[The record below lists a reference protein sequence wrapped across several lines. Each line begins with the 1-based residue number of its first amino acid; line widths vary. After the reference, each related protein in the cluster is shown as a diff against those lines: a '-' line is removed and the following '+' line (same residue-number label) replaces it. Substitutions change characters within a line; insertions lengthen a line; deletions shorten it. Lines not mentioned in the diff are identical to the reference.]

1 MFLTPIRKNLGEEEH
16 LAIWK
21 VIKMNKTKILHI
33 APAYQIKGGGIFEV
47 VENLSSVQ
55 NEEKEMFVDILCLET
70 NSEKKYHNKV
80 IYNLLPT
87 NVWQIRL
94 IYLTLKFMWTN
105 LRTYDAIHIHGAWS
119 FQFIFITPFLYFL
132 RCKCVYQPHGL
143 LGPECMK
150 KSRFIKKIAWFTYQK
165 LFMKYCKNIICC
177 STKERYELLD
187 VCKNP
192 EKIKIIPN
200 GIAKDFFTKK
210 SNIPIRKQRF
220 LFFSQITPI
229 KNLESFFKAISIL
242 KNNDLFNVYIDIF
255 GYGPEVYVEG
265 LKQLAIELS
274 IEDNIIFKG
283 AIAREDR
290 VEIYD
295 SYEYFILPSLSENFG
310 IAVLE
315 ALSRK
320 CKVFVSTRTPWAEY
334 QHKNLILLDPDEI
347 SIYSC
352 LKRYLI
358 EQEYESV
365 VDSKIKLSLA
375 DFDWNNISTKFS
387 SLYFNR

>member
-1 MFLTPIRKNLGEEEH
+1 LKN
-16 LAIWK
+16 
-21 VIKMNKTKILHI
+21 TKILHI
-33 APAYQIKGGGIFEV
+33 APAYQIRGGGIFEV
-47 VENLSSVQ
+47 VENLSSFQ
-55 NEEKEMFVDILCLET
+55 SEEKGTLVDILCLET
-70 NSEKKYHNKV
+70 YNKEEGYNKT
-80 IYNLLPT
+80 IYNLLPSK
-87 NVWQIRL
+87 VWQLKKIF
-94 IYLTLKFMWTN
+94 LTLKFMLTK
-105 LRTYDAIHIHGAWS
+105 LRAYDAVHIHGAWS
-119 FQFIFITPFLYFL
+119 FQFIFITPFLYFF
-132 RCKCVYQPHGL
+132 RHKSTYQPHGL

-150 KSRFIKKIAWFTYQK
+150 KSRFIKKVAWFIYQK
-165 LFMKYCKNIICC
+165 SYMKYCKNIICC

-187 VCKNP
+187 VCKSP

-210 SNIPIRKQRF
+210 VNIAIRKERF

-229 KNLESFFKAISIL
+229 KNLESFFKAISKL
-242 KNNDLFNVYIDIF
+242 KINDLFNVDIDIF
-255 GYGPEVYVEG
+255 GYGSEMYIDE
-265 LKQLAIELS
+265 LRQLAIELS
-274 IEDNIIFKG
+274 IEDNISFKG

-290 VEIYD
+290 VDIYD

-320 CKVFVSTRTPWAEY
+320 CKVFVSTHTPWAEY
-334 QHKNLILLDPDEI
+334 QHKNLVLLDPNER

-352 LKRYLI
+352 LKVHFI
-358 EQEYESV
+358 EQRNESI

-387 SLYFNR
+387 SLYFNK